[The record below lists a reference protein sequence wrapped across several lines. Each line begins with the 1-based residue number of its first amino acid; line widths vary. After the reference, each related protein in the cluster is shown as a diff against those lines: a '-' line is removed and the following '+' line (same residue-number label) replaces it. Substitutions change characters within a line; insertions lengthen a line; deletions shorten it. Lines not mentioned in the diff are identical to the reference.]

1 MAQDPANPNRPH
13 HPLVTTT
20 KANFPPRQPKRKSV
34 NVKRSSSISSRGASA
49 TPAKRVKVEGTVEP
63 EAGAAKPETGDD
75 ASGPSR
81 PKRQAA
87 LNRPD
92 YHALHHHIATPTGKW
107 LRLIADPEKY
117 NTTILD
123 GKLSISRPLPKLTPR
138 GLSENTRRYGDE
150 SMDRSASRPSSRLG
164 TFCAWFSLLWTYSRT
179 PHCQTGRW
187 RV

>member
-1 MAQDPANPNRPH
+1 MSRCPRLIDRYCKSCLDLSNDPSNPNKPH

-34 NVKRSSSISSRGASA
+34 GTARGSSSSSRGISEA
-49 TPAKRVKVEGTVEP
+49 PAKRAKVEAAE
-63 EAGAAKPETGDD
+63 EAGKGEQADESSSTA
-75 ASGPSR
+75 R

-123 GKLSISRPLPKLTPR
+123 GKSHYFRESTKLTIR
-138 GLSENTRRYGDE
+138 
-150 SMDRSASRPSSRLG
+150 
-164 TFCAWFSLLWTYSRT
+164 
-179 PHCQTGRW
+179 
-187 RV
+187 

>member
-1 MAQDPANPNRPH
+1 MARDPANPNRPH
-13 HPLVTTT
+13 HPLLTTT

-34 NVKRSSSISSRGASA
+34 NIKRSPSTSSRATSA
-49 TPAKRVKVEGTVEP
+49 TPAKRVKVEEEVE
-63 EAGAAKPETGDD
+63 AAKPDPADD
-75 ASGPSR
+75 AFGPSR

-123 GKLSISRPLPKLTPR
+123 GKLEQLQGPAQADI
-138 GLSENTRRYGDE
+138 
-150 SMDRSASRPSSRLG
+150 
-164 TFCAWFSLLWTYSRT
+164 
-179 PHCQTGRW
+179 
-187 RV
+187 

>member
-1 MAQDPANPNRPH
+1 MERYCKSCLDLSNDPSNPNKPH

-34 NVKRSSSISSRGASA
+34 GAVRGSSSSSRGISEA
-49 TPAKRVKVEGTVEP
+49 PAKRAKVE
-63 EAGAAKPETGDD
+63 AAEETLKGEQADEGS
-75 ASGPSR
+75 ATAR

-123 GKLSISRPLPKLTPR
+123 GKLDHSYRSIKLMIR
-138 GLSENTRRYGDE
+138 GF
-150 SMDRSASRPSSRLG
+150 P
-164 TFCAWFSLLWTYSRT
+164 
-179 PHCQTGRW
+179 
-187 RV
+187 

>member
-1 MAQDPANPNRPH
+1 M
-13 HPLVTTT
+13 TTT

-34 NVKRSSSISSRGASA
+34 GVVREPSSSSSRGILES
-49 TPAKRVKVEGTVEP
+49 PAKRAKVEPTEETRKGEP
-63 EAGAAKPETGDD
+63 GDD
-75 ASGPSR
+75 SSATAR

-123 GKLSISRPLPKLTPR
+123 GKLLHFRESTKLT
-138 GLSENTRRYGDE
+138 
-150 SMDRSASRPSSRLG
+150 SR
-164 TFCAWFSLLWTYSRT
+164 
-179 PHCQTGRW
+179 
-187 RV
+187 

>member
-1 MAQDPANPNRPH
+1 
-13 HPLVTTT
+13 VTTT

-34 NVKRSSSISSRGASA
+34 GLVRGASTSSRGLSEA
-49 TPAKRVKVEGTVEP
+49 PAKRAKVEPAEEMPKVQPADESSAT
-63 EAGAAKPETGDD
+63 A
-75 ASGPSR
+75 R

-123 GKLSISRPLPKLTPR
+123 GELARLLAKLLTIR
-138 GLSENTRRYGDE
+138 
-150 SMDRSASRPSSRLG
+150 
-164 TFCAWFSLLWTYSRT
+164 
-179 PHCQTGRW
+179 
-187 RV
+187 

>member
-1 MAQDPANPNRPH
+1 LSNDLANPNRPH

-20 KANFPPRQPKRKSV
+20 KPNFPPRRPKRKSIGLV
-34 NVKRSSSISSRGASA
+34 RSSSTSSPGTSA
-49 TPAKRVKVEGTVEP
+49 APAKRVKRESTEDTVKTEAADGT
-63 EAGAAKPETGDD
+63 
-75 ASGPSR
+75 ASTSAR

-123 GKLSISRPLPKLTPR
+123 GKLSHLHGVVKLIR
-138 GLSENTRRYGDE
+138 RRLSQDQRRHGY
-150 SMDRSASRPSSRLG
+150 
-164 TFCAWFSLLWTYSRT
+164 
-179 PHCQTGRW
+179 
-187 RV
+187 

>member
-1 MAQDPANPNRPH
+1 MSRYCRGCLDLSNDSANPNRPH

-20 KANFPPRQPKRKSV
+20 KPNFPPRQSKRKSIGV
-34 NVKRSSSISSRGASA
+34 TRASSILSHGTSITPSKRAKLESAKDTPKAELADDSSA
-49 TPAKRVKVEGTVEP
+49 
-63 EAGAAKPETGDD
+63 
-75 ASGPSR
+75 PSR

-123 GKLSISRPLPKLTPR
+123 GELSTFPCQLTFRRLPQDPR
-138 GLSENTRRYGDE
+138 RHGDQ
-150 SMDRSASRPSSRLG
+150 
-164 TFCAWFSLLWTYSRT
+164 SLD
-179 PHCQTGRW
+179 
-187 RV
+187 

>member
-1 MAQDPANPNRPH
+1 MEAAEVDP
-13 HPLVTTT
+13 
-20 KANFPPRQPKRKSV
+20 
-34 NVKRSSSISSRGASA
+34 VKQA
-49 TPAKRVKVEGTVEP
+49 VKP
-63 EAGAAKPETGDD
+63 EAGDD

-138 GLSENTRRYGDE
+138 GLS
-150 SMDRSASRPSSRLG
+150 
-164 TFCAWFSLLWTYSRT
+164 
-179 PHCQTGRW
+179 
-187 RV
+187 